1 MSNRKADLDAEIP
14 LLLIPGDQ
22 ASAYDPD
29 VPSREDIL
37 AYFRAHTDGLA
48 LDELIAHFRVEREAT
63 LIGLKRRL
71 TAMARDGQLIT
82 RAGVWHM
89 VKSNPAILEGRIQGH
104 RDGFGFFIP
113 DNPELPDIFL
123 PPIEMRKV
131 LHGDRV
137 RVNPTGNYKGKLEGS
152 IVEVLE
158 RGTTALVGRLLH
170 EDGGYVV
177 VPEDRRIKH
186 DVYIAPGDLGGAV
199 HGQVVSCEIIRQ
211 PSRHLPPQGKI
222 TEILGEIDDP
232 GMEIE
237 IAVRKFDVP
246 HQFSEATLAEA
257 AKLPTRVMAADLQG
271 RVDLREVPFFT
282 IDGEDAR
289 DFDDAVYGE
298 LTEIPSG
305 RGSKQAWRLLVAIAD
320 VSHYVKPDHPIDE
333 DALERGTSVYF
344 PRRVIPM
351 LPESLSNGI
360 CSLNP
365 HEDRLVLVCDMI
377 VHASGAQA
385 GTVQGYQFYPAVIC
399 SHARTT
405 YTQVWNMI
413 QQPDGPTAREFAE
426 IKEQVLQLY
435 ELYQLFAQQR
445 VNRGAMDFDTVET
458 QIICN
463 EMGKIEQIVPLHRNH
478 AHRMIEEFMLA
489 ANTCAADFLTRHK
502 RLGLYRVHESSTP
515 EKLGQLREY
524 LRALGLHLGGGDEPS
539 SLDFSVLLAK
549 AKEREDYEVIQTMI
563 MRSMSQ
569 AIYTPENSGHFGL
582 AYSDYAHFT
591 SPIRRYPD
599 LLNHRVI
606 KATLNRRKYTPKAD
620 GVVRAKGEPLKEY
633 EFSVWDR
640 LGVVLSAHERR
651 ADEAS
656 YDVQAWLKCWYVR
669 EHIGGVFSGK
679 VTGVTSFGL
688 FVTLDSLYVEGLV
701 HISELGSEYFQ
712 YNEAMHEL
720 RGERTGKRYRLTDEV
735 HVQISRVDLEARRI
749 DFSLVKNPLSYE
761 AVQREIQRGG
771 EEPSRHYKKTAKPKP
786 EALRGTT
793 AKQRREA
800 QRQAAKKK
808 AAAARSKSS
817 KSSKK
822 SGRKSR

>member
-1 MSNRKADLDAEIP
+1 MSSRRQDSDAEIP
-14 LLLIPGDQ
+14 ILLVPGDQ

-29 VPSREDIL
+29 VPMREDIL
-37 AYFRAHTDGLA
+37 AFFRAQSDGVEMEA
-48 LDELIAHFRVEREAT
+48 LIEHFKIEREAT

-71 TAMARDGQLIT
+71 TAMVRDGQIAS
-82 RAGVWHM
+82 RAGVLHM
-89 VKSNPAILEGRIQGH
+89 IKSNPAILEGRVQGH

-113 DNPELPDIFL
+113 DNKELPDVYL

-137 RVNPTGNYKGKLEGS
+137 RVNPTGSYKGKLEGS

-158 RGTTALVGRLLH
+158 RSTSSLVGRVLN
-170 EDGGYVV
+170 ENGNYVV
-177 VPEDRRIKH
+177 VPEDQRIKH
-186 DVYIAPGDLGGAV
+186 DVSIAPGDLAGAE
-199 HGQVVSCEIIRQ
+199 HGQVVTCEIIRQ
-211 PSRHLPPQGKI
+211 PSRHVPPQGKVI
-222 TEILGEIDDP
+222 EVLGEIDDP

-246 HQFSEATLAEA
+246 HQFSEATLEQAK
-257 AKLPTRVMAADLQG
+257 KLPARVMAADLEG
-271 RVDLREVPFFT
+271 RVDLRDLPFFT

-289 DFDDAVYGE
+289 DFDDAIYGE

-305 RGSKQAWRLLVAIAD
+305 RGTKQAWRLLVAIAD
-320 VSHYVKPDHPIDE
+320 VSHYVQPGQPIDE
-333 DALERGTSVYF
+333 DAIERGTSVYF

-365 HEDRLVLVCDMI
+365 DEDRLVLVCDML
-377 VHASGAQA
+377 VHATGAYA

-405 YTQVWNMI
+405 YTQVWDII
-413 QQPDGPTAREFAE
+413 QQPEGPTARELAVV
-426 IKEQVLQLY
+426 KDQVLELY
-435 ELYQLFAQQR
+435 DLYQLFAQQR
-445 VNRGAMDFDTVET
+445 VNRGALDFDTVET
-458 QIICN
+458 QIVCN
-463 EMGKIEQIVPLHRNH
+463 DMGKIESIVPLHRNH
-478 AHRMIEEFMLA
+478 AHRLIEEFMLA
-489 ANTCAADFLTRHK
+489 ANTCAADFLTRTN
-502 RLGLYRVHESSTP
+502 RLGLYRVHEGSTP

-524 LRALGLHLGGGDEPS
+524 LRGMGLTLGGGDEPS
-539 SLDFSVLLAK
+539 SLDFSKLLNAVK
-549 AKEREDYEVIQTMI
+549 ARDDFEVIQTMI

-582 AYSDYAHFT
+582 AYKSYTHFT

-606 KATLNRRKYTPKAD
+606 KAQLKRRKYTPKVE
-620 GVVRAKGEPLKEY
+620 GIERAKDEPFKEY
-633 EFSVWDR
+633 EHSVWER
-640 LGVVLSAHERR
+640 LGVVLSAYERR

-669 EHIGGVFSGK
+669 EHIGEVFSGK

-688 FVTLDSLYVEGLV
+688 FITLDNLYVEGLV

-712 YNEAMHEL
+712 YNESMHEL

-735 HVQISRVDLEARRI
+735 HVQITRVDLEARRI
-749 DFSLVKNPLSYE
+749 DFALVKNPLSYD
-761 AVQREIQRGG
+761 AVQREIQRGV
-771 EEPSRHYKKTAKPKP
+771 EDPSKHYKKAAKPKP
-786 EALRGTT
+786 ESLRGTT
-793 AKQRREA
+793 AKQRRAA

-808 AAAARSKSS
+808 VAAK
-817 KSSKK
+817 SKK
-822 SGRKSR
+822 TARKSR